1 MWCRI
6 AVQILVGLALAL
18 AGEPGLAQQK
28 MKLVWWEHAN
38 PPHNDLSKELVAQF
52 NRANPDVEVTYEFF
66 AMTPFFKKLAV
77 AVSTK
82 TAPEM
87 YTVFSTL
94 MPSLLEKKGVA
105 PLNVQWLGYSSLEE
119 MKKAYLPGALDGY
132 IYDGKLYAVPIL
144 AQTMSLYLN
153 MKHFREA
160 GLDPDKD
167 YPRTWDDLARV
178 GKKLVKVEGGR
189 MAREA
194 FDFAMISSAWTMI
207 QMEPII
213 HQFGGSI
220 LDPSGKKC
228 VVNSEAGVKAMKL
241 RASFAHEHKISD
253 PTVTVATHALP
264 ASDLSAGRVSMFITH
279 PGSVAQFGPA
289 LMKDI
294 KVVPHP
300 QLDPAKPITA
310 TYGFALALNPDIPA
324 EKQRRVHELIRFV
337 SADPK
342 KWLERV
348 GTVNPHNGFLD
359 IPGVREHPYID
370 VFVKDISTARHLTRS
385 PKYNEIADAMHRA
398 MERVVLGRENPKA
411 SLDRACQDIDRALGQ
426 P

>member
-1 MWCRI
+1 
-6 AVQILVGLALAL
+6 
-18 AGEPGLAQQK
+18 
-28 MKLVWWEHAN
+28 MKA
-38 PPHNDLSKELVAQF
+38 
-52 NRANPDVEVTYEFF
+52 
-66 AMTPFFKKLAV
+66 
-77 AVSTK
+77 
-82 TAPEM
+82 
-87 YTVFSTL
+87 
-94 MPSLLEKKGVA
+94 
-105 PLNVQWLGYSSLEE
+105 
-119 MKKAYLPGALDGY
+119 AYLPGALEGY
-132 IYDGKLYAVPIL
+132 IHQGKLYAVPPI
-144 AQTMSLYLN
+144 ASVFSLYLN
-153 MKHFREA
+153 KKHFREA

-167 YPRTWDDLARV
+167 YPRTWDDIARV
-178 GKKLVKVEGGR
+178 GKKLVKVEGGK
-189 MAREA
+189 MVREA

-228 VVNSEAGVKAMKL
+228 VANGEAGVKAMKL

-264 ASDLSAGRVSMFITH
+264 ASDMSVGRVSMFITH

-310 TYGFALALNPDIPA
+310 TYGFALALNPHIPP

-342 KWLERV
+342 KWLSRV
-348 GTVNPHNGFLD
+348 GTVNPRSGFLD
-359 IPGVREHPYID
+359 IPGVRDHPYID
-370 VFVKDISTARHLTRS
+370 VFVEDISTARHLTRS

-398 MERVVLGRENPKA
+398 MERVVLQKANPKA
-411 SLDRACQDIDRALGQ
+411 SLDQACKEIDAALAKR
-426 P
+426 